1 MKALIQKKNFLF
13 WASIIFTGI
22 FSVWAV
28 VSPTGMTAA
37 LWSLLGKYNL
47 TFSWFTMPLPIIL
60 LLIAFYLA
68 FSKYGKIKLGRP
80 NDKPEMSTFAWIGT
94 LFTAGIGI
102 GIVNFGV
109 AEPLVH
115 YLQSPVGISSG
126 ISPAQAA
133 ENGMKYSMF
142 IWGLP
147 AWAIYTMAG
156 LVIGYFAY
164 YKGKKFLPGE
174 PIAAGFS
181 DKRWAISVAML
192 ANVVAAGAAALT
204 IAAHIAIGI
213 FQIQNAIRAVS
224 GYDITSNLSSIILLI
239 IMFFIYTFAAILPI
253 QKGMATLGKAN
264 TIVAVVLMIYVFLI
278 TNSTLIMRLVTLNI
292 RHAFLD
298 VFSVGFT
305 TFPFSDQTWFGSWPN
320 TIMIW
325 WFSWTPF
332 LGIFIARISKGRTI
346 RQIVTMSILV
356 PTFFL
361 IFWFSVFAGN
371 GFWNTFFGDGRIIH
385 FIANNPE
392 NVYLS
397 FIMVLQELPGFAIT
411 GPIFLILVVIFLA
424 TATTSGMIS
433 LSIITSNGPENAP
446 KSRVVL
452 WSILATMIAFSN
464 IITGTLDGVKA
475 VGVIIGIPFLFFVL
489 LSISGMY
496 RQMKLDYSRNLL
508 TEAETNQ
515 KILADLD
522 KGKKGSS

>member
-1 MKALIQKKNFLF
+1 MKTFIQRKNFLF

-22 FSVWAV
+22 FSIWAV

-37 LWSLLGKYNL
+37 LWSLLGQYNS
-47 TFSWFTMPLPIIL
+47 TFSWFTMPLPVIL
-60 LLIAFYLA
+60 LVISFYLA
-68 FSKYGKIKLGRP
+68 FSKFGKIKLGKA
-80 NDKPEMSTFAWIGT
+80 DTKPEMSTFAWIGT

-181 DKRWAISVAML
+181 DKHWAVSVAVL
-192 ANVVAAGAAALT
+192 ANIVAAGAAALT

-213 FQIQNAIRAVS
+213 FQIQNAVKSVS
-224 GYDITSNLSSIILLI
+224 GFNISSDTGSIALLLI
-239 IMFFIYTFAAILPI
+239 MFVIYTLAAILPI
-253 QKGMATLGKAN
+253 QKGMATLGKLN
-264 TIVAVVLMIYVFLI
+264 TIVAVILMIYVFLI

-305 TFPFSDQTWFGSWPN
+305 TFPFSDQSWFNSWPN

-361 IFWFSVFAGN
+361 ILWFSVFAGN
-371 GFWNTFFGDGRIIH
+371 GFWNAFFGDGKIIH

-397 FIMVLQELPGFAIT
+397 FIMVLKELPGFAIT
-411 GPIFLILVVIFLA
+411 GPIFLILVIVFLA

-446 KSRVVL
+446 RNRIVL
-452 WSILATMIAFSN
+452 WSVLTTMIAFSN
-464 IITGTLDGVKA
+464 IATGTLDGVKA
-475 VGVIIGIPFLFFVL
+475 VGVIIGIPFMFFVL

-496 RQMKLDYSRNLL
+496 RQMNLDYSKNLL
-508 TEAETNQ
+508 TAAEKNQ
-515 KILADLD
+515 KLIDKLAD
-522 KGKKGSS
+522 GKKES

>member
-1 MKALIQKKNFLF
+1 MKAIIQRKNFLF
-13 WASIIFTGI
+13 WASIVFAGI
-22 FSVWAV
+22 FSIWAV
-28 VSPTGMTAA
+28 VSPTGMTGT
-37 LWSLLGKYNL
+37 LWNWLGLYNR
-47 TFSWFTMPLPIIL
+47 TFSWFTMPMPVIL
-60 LLIAFYLA
+60 LLICLYLA
-68 FSKYGKIKLGRP
+68 FGKFGKIKLGGA
-80 NDKPEMSTFAWIGT
+80 DDEPEMSTFAWIGT

-115 YLQSPVGISSG
+115 YLQSPVGIAG
-126 ISPAQAA
+126 GVSPAQAA

-181 DKRWAISVAML
+181 DKAWAPSVAVL
-192 ANVVAAGAAALT
+192 ANIVAAGAAALT

-213 FQIQNAIRAVS
+213 FQIQNAVHSVS
-224 GYDITSNLSSIILLI
+224 GFDISSATSSIALLI

-253 QKGMATLGKAN
+253 QKGMAFLGKIN
-264 TIVAVVLMIYVFLI
+264 TIVAVILMIYVFMI
-278 TNSTLIMRLVTLNI
+278 TNSTMIMRLVTENV

-298 VFSVGFT
+298 VFPVAFT

-371 GFWNTFFGDGRIIH
+371 GFWNTFFGDGKIIH

-397 FIMVLQELPGFAIT
+397 FIMVLKELPGFQVT
-411 GPIFLILVVIFLA
+411 GPIFLLLVVIFLA

-446 KSRVVL
+446 KTRVIL
-452 WSILATMIAFSN
+452 WSVLTTMIAFSN
-464 IITGTLDGVKA
+464 IATGTLDGVKA
-475 VGVIIGIPFLFFVL
+475 VGVIIGIPFMLFVL

-496 RQMKLDYSRNLL
+496 RQMTLDYNHNLL
-508 TEAETNQ
+508 VAAEKNQ
-515 KILADLD
+515 QLIDREH
-522 KGKKGSS
+522 GKKASS

>member
-1 MKALIQKKNFLF
+1 MKAFIQRKNFLF
-13 WASIIFTGI
+13 WASIIFTGF
-22 FSVWAV
+22 FSIWAV
-28 VSPTGMTAA
+28 ISPKGMTAT
-37 LWSLLGKYNL
+37 LWNLLGQYNL
-47 TFSWFTMPLPIIL
+47 HFSWFTMPMPVIL
-60 LLIAFYLA
+60 LLISLYLA
-68 FSKYGKIKLGRP
+68 FGKYGKIKLGKP
-80 NDKPEMSTFAWIGT
+80 DDQPEMSTFAWIGT
-94 LFTAGIGI
+94 LFTARIGI

-115 YLQSPVGISSG
+115 YLQSPVGISAG

-133 ENGMKYSMF
+133 ENGIKYSMF

-181 DKRWAISVAML
+181 DKPWA
-192 ANVVAAGAAALT
+192 ANVAVFANIVAAGAAALT

-213 FQIQNAIRAVS
+213 FQIQNAVKSVS
-224 GYDITSNLSSIILLI
+224 GIDIASTTGSIVLLI

-253 QKGMATLGKAN
+253 QKGMGTLGKLN
-264 TIVAVVLMIYVFLI
+264 TIVAVILMIYVFMI
-278 TNSTLIMRLVTLNI
+278 TNSTMIMRLVTENI

-298 VFSVGFT
+298 VFPVAFT

-346 RQIVTMSILV
+346 RQIVLMSILV

-397 FIMVLQELPGFAIT
+397 FIMVLKELPGFAVT
-411 GPIFLILVVIFLA
+411 GPIFLLLVVIFLA
-424 TATTSGMIS
+424 TTTTSGMIS

-446 KSRVVL
+446 KNRVII

-475 VGVIIGIPFLFFVL
+475 VGVIIGIPFMLFVF
-489 LSISGMY
+489 LSISGMF
-496 RQMKLDYSRNLL
+496 RQMRLDYSKNLL
-508 TEAETNQ
+508 TQANENQ
-515 KILADLD
+515 KAVDKLAD
-522 KGKKGSS
+522 GKKE